1 MITELVQ
8 YGQFSVQEWAQQRP
22 LDNPVDEYIAGL
34 KRQSSKTTMLQALG
48 AMATIYDDG
57 RRPDVDRSL
66 PPAARKAAADGLK
79 QYARDFDWFAI
90 DDRATQ
96 RMLADLKALGYAK
109 SSQGKMIAAVVGVLQ
124 RCMRITRRQDRETR
138 QRLVSQWQGSPDQLA
153 DTFRMMDAIV
163 GMRYS
168 ATQSA
173 LDELSDYKPEGPA
186 RDATTPA
193 KREGRA
199 LKEPEVKK
207 LFAACAKQGGALGAR
222 NQVILALGLGAG
234 LRRSEIAAL
243 RYEHVDWE
251 GLSIGDDPYCPIS
264 ILNGKGDKDRIVN
277 ASNGTRQALLQ
288 WRVIRGDEAGPL
300 LFSFDRWSGMQA
312 GLPIDGQTVYNVLA
326 DLAQLAGVNQ
336 FAPHDM
342 RRTFV
347 SGFIK
352 ATGDISMASK
362 LAGHASVATT
372 QIYDKRGE
380 EDQAAAVI
388 SAVHVPFQWIDVQQR
403 LEQAPA

>member
-1 MITELVQ
+1 MTTELVQ
-8 YGQFSVQEWAQQRP
+8 YGRFNVQTWAQERP
-22 LDNPVDEYIAGL
+22 LDNPVDEYISGL
-34 KRQSSKTTMLQALG
+34 RRQTSKTTMLQALG
-48 AMATIYDDG
+48 VMATIYDGDG
-57 RRPDVDRSL
+57 RPDVDRTL
-66 PPAARKAAADGLK
+66 PPAQRKVIADAQK
-79 QYARDFDWFAI
+79 EYARHFDWFAI

-109 SSQGKMIAAVVGVLQ
+109 SSQGKMLAAVTGVLQ
-124 RCMRITRRQDRETR
+124 RCMRIIRRHDRETR
-138 QRLVSQWQGSPDQLA
+138 QKLITQWHGTAEALA
-153 DTFRMMDAIV
+153 ETMKMMDAIV

-173 LDELSDYKPEGPA
+173 LDELADYTPEGPA
-186 RDATTPA
+186 RDKTTTA

-199 LKEPEVKK
+199 LKEQEVKK
-207 LFAACAKQGGALGAR
+207 LFAACRKQGGALGAR
-222 NQVILALGLGAG
+222 NQVILALGIGCG

-243 RYEHVDWE
+243 QYEHIDWD
-251 GLSIGDDPYCPIS
+251 GLTVGDDPYLPIR
-264 ILNGKGDKDRIVN
+264 ILGAKGDKDRLVN

-288 WRVIRGDEAGPL
+288 WRAIRGAAVGPL
-300 LFSFDRWSGMQA
+300 LYSFDRWTGMQP
-312 GLPIDGQTVYNVLA
+312 GMPIDGQTVYSTLA
-326 DLAQLAGVNQ
+326 DLAQLADVNQ

-362 LAGHASVATT
+362 LAGHASVSTT

-380 EDQAAAVI
+380 EEQAAAVI
-388 SAVHVPFQWIDVQQR
+388 AAVHVPFELITVQTALQG
-403 LEQAPA
+403 A